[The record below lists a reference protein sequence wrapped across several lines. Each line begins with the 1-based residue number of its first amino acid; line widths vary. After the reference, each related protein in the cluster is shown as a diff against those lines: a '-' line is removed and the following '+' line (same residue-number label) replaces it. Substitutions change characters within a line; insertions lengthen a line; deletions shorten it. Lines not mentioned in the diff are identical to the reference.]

1 MDEVFNP
8 SLLISLGPSA
18 SKALEFS
25 KQLLSSIPEHFQ
37 RVIEY
42 YEVQD
47 IKEISKDIQSI
58 VDTKLLA
65 AKNLNKLLDF
75 GYKVRSENITSVKI
89 NLYLLWDVYNSELSA
104 YEVIN
109 CLSKLNYGNIDKN
122 QHSGVCLFIIPI
134 LEKEW
139 LLEESG
145 NTRAAK
151 MLKKVIEYI
160 SNKENMLGLDSKAYI
175 LHCVANDGTRIPREE
190 LEYIS
195 ALIVYLNVLPSK
207 DPPLS
212 HFNKRLLMHEGE
224 YKVGTIGITSLTVF
238 KDRLLEEFSKYLSAD
253 ILKHAAEYESGIS
266 FENYKVFSLLNYE
279 REKKLLVNG
288 LNVTEE
294 EGNFKLGDSGRFD
307 IKLPKDKSSYPAVFK
322 NWEEYIGNRCLT
334 ELKEKV
340 DINVQKNTEDIAAII
355 EGDLKEILAKYSLKD
370 GVNYLNALEN
380 KIKEQKP
387 SKKSSINKDTSSLNK
402 ELQKYINNCPN
413 LIGFAVK
420 SIILFTFLTY
430 SMINLIFPQFKGL
443 YWPALLVVL
452 LIIFVPLSYLDYQY
466 NFKKLSKFI
475 QKYKDSIFKRS
486 GSLLSLY
493 VEKTIFSGHKN
504 ILYFIAEKRAALIRC
519 INNVKEAKSHITP
532 LKAESDEFLGNL
544 ITDLLSFED
553 RHRFYLEK
561 TPYIPQMYTSFSE
574 EVQCFVELSEE
585 DIRNKV
591 FEFSLKASPVFVD
604 LDFYEYLLF
613 KYKENVTQE
622 LSKWVDKSVV
632 KAKYLLQYINKSLQ
646 EEHSLFITS
655 PEVYKISRD
664 IVSSKLSHSN
674 ISIIDGEDIH
684 TNCISIIRLCLGVDF
699 NNITTLRRFLREEEE
714 ADG

>member
-37 RVIEY
+37 RVIEH
-42 YEVQD
+42 YEAKE
-47 IKEISKDIQSI
+47 IKDISKDIQSI

-65 AKNLNKLLDF
+65 AKNLNQLLDL

-89 NLYLLWDVYNSELSA
+89 NLYLLWDVYNTELSA

-109 CLSKLNYGNIDKN
+109 SLTKLNYGNMDKN

-145 NTRAAK
+145 NTK
-151 MLKKVIEYI
+151 SVNMLKKVIEYI
-160 SNKENMLGLDSKAYI
+160 SNKESMLNLDSKAYI
-175 LHCVANDGTRIPREE
+175 LHCVANDGTRIPKEE

-195 ALIVYLNVLPSK
+195 ALIVYLNILPSK

-212 HFNKRLLMHEGE
+212 HFNKRLLMHESQ

-238 KDRLLEEFSKYLSAD
+238 KDRLLEEFSRYLSVD
-253 ILKHAAEYESGIS
+253 ILKHAVDYESGIS
-266 FENYKVFSLLNYE
+266 FEDYKVFSLINYE

-294 EGNFKLGDSGRFD
+294 VGNFKLGDSSRYD

-322 NWEEYIGNRCLT
+322 NWEECIGNRCLT
-334 ELKEKV
+334 ELKEVV
-340 DINVQKNTEDIAAII
+340 DSNVQKNTEHIAAII
-355 EGDLKEILAKYSLKD
+355 EGDLKEIITKYSLKD
-370 GVNYLNALEN
+370 GVNYLNALES

-387 SKKSSINKDTSSLNK
+387 SKRASINKDTSILNK
-402 ELQKYINNCPN
+402 ELQKHINNCPN
-413 LIGFAVK
+413 LIGYEVK
-420 SIILFTFLTY
+420 AIILFAFLTY
-430 SMINLIFPQFKGL
+430 SMANLIFPHFKAL
-443 YWPALLVVL
+443 YWPIIFVAV
-452 LIIFVPLSYLDYQY
+452 LIIFVALSYLDYQY
-466 NFKKLSKFI
+466 NFKKLSKFLI
-475 QKYKDSIFKRS
+475 KYKDSIFRKS
-486 GSLLSLY
+486 GELLSLY
-493 VEKTIFSGHKN
+493 VEKKIFSGHKD
-504 ILYFIAEKRAALIRC
+504 ISYFITQKRNTLINC
-519 INNVKEAKSHITP
+519 IKNVKEAQGHMIP
-532 LKAESDEFLGNL
+532 MEAESQEFLGNM
-544 ITDLLSFED
+544 IADLLSFED
-553 RHRFYLEK
+553 RKQFYVGK
-561 TPYIPQMYTSFSE
+561 KPYIPQIYTSFLKE
-574 EVQCFVELSEE
+574 AEYFE
-585 DIRNKV
+585 
-591 FEFSLKASPVFVD
+591 EFSLETIGNKVLEFSIKASPVFVN

-613 KYKENVTQE
+613 KYKENAELE

-632 KAKYLLQYINKSLQ
+632 KAKYLLQYINKNLQ

-655 PEVYKISRD
+655 PEVYKISRN
-664 IVSSKLSHSN
+664 IVSNKLN
-674 ISIIDGEDIH
+674 NFNVAIIDGEDIH

-699 NNITTLRRFLREEEE
+699 NNITTLRRFLKEEVESY
-714 ADG
+714 G